1 MANDEPERSIRRASR
16 SRSRDRKSRRHRDR
30 SRDRSRDR
38 DSKRRRSPHESSR
51 HKHSRSQSPKDR
63 SKKENKSEKKPAKK
77 YKYWDVPPVGFEHIT
92 PVQYKAMQSSG
103 QISQMFT
110 GKDWSAN
117 TAAATPVLGSHV
129 VHQSRRLYVGNI
141 PFGVSENAMM
151 EFFNQQMQL
160 TGLSQT
166 EGNPVIAVQINLD
179 KNFAFL

>member
-1 MANDEPERSIRRASR
+1 
-16 SRSRDRKSRRHRDR
+16 
-30 SRDRSRDR
+30 
-38 DSKRRRSPHESSR
+38 
-51 HKHSRSQSPKDR
+51 
-63 SKKENKSEKKPAKK
+63 
-77 YKYWDVPPVGFEHIT
+77 
-92 PVQYKAMQSSG
+92 
-103 QISQMFT
+103 MFT

-141 PFGVSENAMM
+141 PFGVSEVRRLLFAMKSNCFYFIFQNAMK

-179 KNFAFL
+179 KNFAFLEVSLKNISLFFFKENLCVYVH